1 MQKRAP
7 GERSERGQKVVL
19 QPSIQQRKHELRI
32 LHLAAEIYP
41 LVKTGG
47 LADVVAALPA
57 ALAARG
63 LDVRVL
69 LPGMPGILNGVVDQ
83 QRVIRVGPAFGAAV
97 ITLRLGRMP
106 DTGLPAYV
114 VDAPFLYRRDGN
126 PYLGPDG
133 RDWRDNHRRFALLGW
148 IAAHLASGELDR
160 RWRPDVVHAHDW
172 HAGLA
177 PAYIAQNPALN
188 TATVFTIH
196 NLAFR
201 GLFPLDHHGDLG
213 LLISGADQSALE
225 FHGQLSFMKA
235 ALVHAKR
242 VNAVSPT
249 YAREICTPDAGW
261 GLDGL
266 LRDRGSDLS
275 GILNGVDYAVWD
287 PGNDAMLPQTYTA
300 TSLQGKEICKL
311 ELQNELGFDGTAK
324 TPLFAVVSRL
334 TAQKGLDLVLGAL
347 PAILA
352 EKGQLVVIGSGEAE
366 IEAGFR
372 AAAAAHPGSVAV
384 HLGYDDALSHRMIA
398 AADMLLVPSRFEPC
412 GLTQLYALRYG
423 TLPIVRRVGGLA
435 DTVVDASGE
444 NIRLGTAN
452 GFVFDDA
459 SGRALAA
466 RITEACSV
474 FRDNALWLQL
484 QQRGMAQDFSWADS
498 ALRYESLYR
507 SI

>member
-1 MQKRAP
+1 MR
-7 GERSERGQKVVL
+7 V
-19 QPSIQQRKHELRI
+19 

-63 LDVRVL
+63 LDTRVL
-69 LPGMPGILNGVVDQ
+69 VPGMPGILSGVVGLK
-83 QRVIRVGPAFGAAV
+83 RVVRIGPAFGAAI
-97 ITLRLGRMP
+97 ITLRLGRLP
-106 DTGLPAYV
+106 DSGVPVYV
-114 VDAPFLYRRDGN
+114 IDAPFLYRRDGS

-133 RDWRDNHRRFALLGW
+133 RDWNDNHRRFALLGG

-160 RWRPDVVHAHDW
+160 NWRPDVVHAHDW

-201 GLFPLDHHGDLG
+201 GLFPLDHHNDLG

-249 YAREICTPDAGW
+249 YAQEICLPEFGW

-275 GILNGVDYAVWD
+275 GILNGVDYLVW
-287 PGNDAMLPQTYTA
+287 NPQTDPALAKNYDHDDLRGKDA
-300 TSLQGKEICKL
+300 CKAKLQS
-311 ELQNELGFDGTAK
+311 ELGFARRAK
-324 TPLFAVVSRL
+324 APLFAVVSRL
-334 TAQKGLDLVLGAL
+334 TAQKGMDLILGAL

-352 EKGQLVVIGSGEAE
+352 EGGQLVVIGSGEAE
-366 IEAGFR
+366 IEAAYR
-372 AAAAAHPGSVAV
+372 AAAAEYPENVSV
-384 HLGYDDALSHRMIA
+384 HLGYDDAFSHRIMA
-398 AADMLLVPSRFEPC
+398 GADVLLVPSRFEPC

-423 TLPIVRRVGGLA
+423 TLPLVRRVGGLA
-435 DTVVDASGE
+435 DTVIDATPES
-444 NIRLGTAN
+444 LQAGTAN
-452 GFVFDDA
+452 GFVFVDA
-459 SGRALAA
+459 NSRALAA
-466 RITEACSV
+466 RIADACALY
-474 FRDNALWLQL
+474 RDGTAWRLVQK
-484 QQRGMAQDFSWADS
+484 RGMLQDYSWADS
-498 ALRYESLYR
+498 AVRYEALYR